1 MDKEKI
7 FELLETSARLPAL
20 PETISQILNGLN
32 NPVSV
37 DIEELAERV
46 SSNSYLAGLIM
57 ESVNSGFFHLRRE
70 INSIREAIALLGLQT
85 VQNLLIFFITRQ
97 FFPDRHARENRTF
110 HMARYWKHVI
120 GTSVACCMLSERVN
134 AGDQYKLFSYGLI
147 HDIGISV
154 LDLCLPEL
162 LDEVSEKLKS
172 GVHQIVAE
180 RVVMGGITHADIG
193 AWLCRRWNIREDITA
208 IVEHHH
214 TPLLAQVNIEDVKLV
229 YLADGI
235 STEYY
240 EKLLGV
246 HLAQGMSKNIMES
259 VGVTLQDKE
268 FISRALPAEVEKTA
282 GYFLLNR
289 TVS

>member
-1 MDKEKI
+1 MDKDKV
-7 FELLETSARLPAL
+7 FELLETSGRLPAL
-20 PETISQILNGLN
+20 PETISQILNALN
-32 NPVSV
+32 NPASV
-37 DIEELAERV
+37 DIEELAEKV
-46 SSNSYLAGLIM
+46 SSNPYLTELII

-70 INSIREAIALLGLQT
+70 INSIREAIAFLGLQT
-85 VQNLLIFFITRQ
+85 VQNLLIFLITRQ
-97 FFPDRHARENRTF
+97 FFPDGRANGNRTF

-120 GTSVACCMLSERVN
+120 GTSVACCMLSERIN

-154 LDLCLPEL
+154 LDMCLPEI

-172 GVHQIVAE
+172 GVHQVIAE

-214 TPLLAQVNIEDVKLV
+214 TPLLAKVNTEDVKLV
-229 YLADGI
+229 YLADEI

-246 HLAQGMSKNIMES
+246 HLAHGMNKNIMES
-259 VGVTLQDKE
+259 VGVTFQDRE
-268 FISRALPAEVEKTA
+268 FISQALPSEVEKTA